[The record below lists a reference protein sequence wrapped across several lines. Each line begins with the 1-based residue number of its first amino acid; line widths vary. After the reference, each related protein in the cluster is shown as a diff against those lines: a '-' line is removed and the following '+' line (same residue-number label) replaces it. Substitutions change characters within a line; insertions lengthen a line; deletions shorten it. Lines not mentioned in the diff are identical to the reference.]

1 MRELRATR
9 DLVPGTFDAARRCCW
24 KGRQFLY
31 FSDSAPFVTQMG
43 DMSMNGISAVSEDM
57 LNAVSSASKSVKDAA
72 SSAAKAVSKDASC
85 LSDTVGRE
93 ASEVADKVSAHLK
106 DIGVDTGVMAN
117 AAKEQVS
124 ELQRLIGEELRA
136 RPLRALGIAAVLGV
150 FVGLISAR

>member
-1 MRELRATR
+1 
-9 DLVPGTFDAARRCCW
+9 
-24 KGRQFLY
+24 
-31 FSDSAPFVTQMG
+31 MG
-43 DMSMNGISAVSEDM
+43 MNGISAVSEDM
-57 LNAVSSASKSVKDAA
+57 LTAVSSASKSVKDAA

-85 LSDTVGRE
+85 LSDMVGRE

-106 DIGVDTGVMAN
+106 DIGVDTGVMAH